1 MTRETLLLKAASYGI
16 TPTDQMSEEQLS
28 LLVNAASSDEN
39 GISVA
44 THKFYAFTPSWVHVT
59 HHPEYKTLTPA
70 YIEYDPDAPYAFCQI
85 HLFKRR
91 PWLKFGV
98 SDQEILDHEAAHV
111 GRLALESKF
120 DEYFAYSL
128 SPRKWKKWISLAFD
142 NLFFSVLLFIWSSL
156 LLAMPMTFDGP
167 YFDIFY
173 YSSFAL
179 GVGLLFFPLASAFQV
194 NRIEKAINFLELKLG
209 LKGQGAALIYRMK
222 DEEILHLSESSDS
235 AEKWLQ
241 SNLDQPPCLRWEQIK
256 VLSEQF

>member
-1 MTRETLLLKAASYGI
+1 MTREALLLKAASLGI
-16 TPTDQMSEEQLS
+16 TPTDQMSEEELG
-28 LLVNAASSDEN
+28 LLVASASPVEKSM
-39 GISVA
+39 SVG
-44 THKFYAFTPSWVHVT
+44 TQKLYGFTPSWVQVT

-70 YIEYDPDAPYAFCQI
+70 YIEYDPDAPYSFCQI

-111 GRLALESKF
+111 GRLVLESKL
-120 DEYFAYSL
+120 DEYFAYRL

-142 NLFFSVLLFIWSSL
+142 NLFFTVLLVVWSSL
-156 LLAMPMTFDGP
+156 LLAMPLTFDGP

-173 YSSFAL
+173 YSSFFL
-179 GVGLLFFPLASAFQV
+179 GIGLIFFPLASAFQV
-194 NRIEKAINFLELKLG
+194 NKIEKAINFLELKLG

-222 DEEILHLSESSDS
+222 DDEILQLSESSES
-235 AEKWLQ
+235 AEKWLK
-241 SNLDQPPCLRWEQIK
+241 SKLDQPTSLRWEQIK